1 MSRHS
6 PLDAVPS
13 LPIADAY
20 EGVRGWMQ
28 DSVAPTAGVTETG
41 EKRALH
47 AVLSRHERRQSAGF
61 MQVSLGLLH
70 RSWNAG
76 RDGDPHQRTVTRTMW
91 DTFPSPCTNQ
101 TSPGPTQS
109 G

>member
-13 LPIADAY
+13 LPIPEAY

-28 DSVAPTAGVTETG
+28 DSVAPTARVTETG

-47 AVLSRHERRQSAGF
+47 AVL
-61 MQVSLGLLH
+61 
-70 RSWNAG
+70 
-76 RDGDPHQRTVTRTMW
+76 
-91 DTFPSPCTNQ
+91 
-101 TSPGPTQS
+101 
-109 G
+109 